1 VVAHLACAHFA
12 DHQPYYRIQQQLAR
26 VGVDLPRNC
35 QVSLMR
41 QLDERM
47 GPMVCQL
54 QREAFGDGYVQLDAT
69 PIDLADPQRPGR
81 LREATLW
88 AYRSKSGPVWF
99 DYQPS
104 KSPKRP
110 DEVLREA
117 NYRGIL
123 QTDGAAGLGEIGPP
137 GRVTHLGCL
146 AHLRR
151 PYFNAVKGH
160 ELKAERYLLGI
171 NRLFRIDRLAKR
183 FGLSVEKRQK
193 LRDKHSLPLFRQ
205 LVRWANEDTLTA
217 TPKTDFGDGLHYL
230 LAQRVSLERC
240 LTMPRAELSNN
251 GAENSIRPLKL
262 GAKNWQA
269 IGHPSAGPRL
279 ANLFTLVE
287 NCRQAGVDPE
297 A

>member
-1 VVAHLACAHFA
+1 
-12 DHQPYYRIQQQLAR
+12 
-26 VGVDLPRNC
+26 
-35 QVSLMR
+35 
-41 QLDERM
+41 
-47 GPMVCQL
+47 
-54 QREAFGDGYVQLDAT
+54 
-69 PIDLADPQRPGR
+69 
-81 LREATLW
+81 
-88 AYRSKSGPVWF
+88 
-99 DYQPS
+99 
-104 KSPKRP
+104 
-110 DEVLREA
+110 
-117 NYRGIL
+117 
-123 QTDGAAGLGEIGPP
+123 
-137 GRVTHLGCL
+137 
-146 AHLRR
+146 
-151 PYFNAVKGH
+151 VKGH
-160 ELKAERYLLGI
+160 ELKAERYLQGI

-297 A
+297 AYLIDVIGRLPDHPAKDIAALSPWKWKRSTEAPVSTTSSIGSS